1 MEAGGVME
9 NIVTMEKLPAALT
22 PVRDMAAMIQV
33 ILDRISEGMA
43 GGVSADSVRQHA
55 LSVLYPVGSV
65 YLSASGT
72 SPASFLGGT
81 WEQIKDVFLES
92 GTAANAGTAE
102 PKGEAQ
108 HALTV
113 EEMPAHS
120 HKKYYGVSRAN
131 LAEVTYPA
139 ANQSYENATI
149 SYYYSSQNYT
159 GVTSSTGGSGAHN
172 NLPPYQ
178 TMMMWKR
185 VA

>member
-1 MEAGGVME
+1 MEAGGVMD
-9 NIVTMEKLPAALT
+9 NVVTMEKLPAALT
-22 PVRDMAAMIQV
+22 PVRDMAAIIQA
-33 ILDRISEGMA
+33 ILDRISESLA
-43 GGVSADSVRQHA
+43 GGVSADSLRQHA

-72 SPASFLGGT
+72 SPASFLGGV

-92 GTAANAGTAE
+92 STAANAGTAE

-108 HALTV
+108 HTLTV

-120 HKKYYGVSRAN
+120 HKKYYRVSRAS
-131 LAEVTYPA
+131 LAKVTHPQA
-139 ANQSYENATI
+139 DQSGGNTTI
-149 SYYYSSQNYT
+149 SYYYASQNYT
-159 GVTSSTGGSGAHN
+159 GVTSSTGGGGAHN

-178 TMMMWKR
+178 TLMMWKR